1 MRLVLS
7 ILLSVFT
14 VSLQAQETL
23 TLEQAVSRVLEQNF
37 AVRIEKN
44 TVQEAINN
52 NNIANAGYLP
62 VIGITADQ
70 YWSNYNTRQVFF
82 SGQVNES
89 AGAKNQSTA
98 VAARLDWTFFDG
110 FRMFAADRRL
120 QLQEDAAR
128 FQLTAEMEMQI
139 YQVAVLYYTILQEQ
153 DMTSVY
159 QQALELSA
167 ERYKI
172 VELKLNNGA
181 ATQLQLLQA
190 RLDLTADSSVVLQH
204 NKRLSDLKVD
214 MNTLMGQEALAPFS
228 LQGSIAPEP
237 AISWEAALQ
246 QSKEQN
252 TQLLLAKSAIAI
264 TEMQRKEARSAY
276 YPQIGVYGQYIYGSQ
291 QNQVGVLNSSRTFGP
306 GVGFTLRWTILDRL
320 STYTTLRNN
329 QLYIDNAGLVQ
340 QQQEQFIGAELRK
353 TYNEYE
359 WARQNLELEQ
369 QAILNTEEAFDI
381 ARTSYENGSITNLEL
396 REIQY
401 AIVQAESRLSTAQ
414 LSLKTAEL
422 NISLTTGNFQ
432 RLLNN

>member
-1 MRLVLS
+1 MKILLS
-7 ILLSVFT
+7 ILLSVLAGA
-14 VSLQAQETL
+14 SWSQETL
-23 TLEQAVSRVLEQNF
+23 TLEQAVGRVLEQNF
-37 AVRIEKN
+37 DIRIEK
-44 TVQEAINN
+44 TVLQEAINN

-62 VIGITADQ
+62 VIGLTADQ

-89 AGAKNQSTA
+89 SGAKNQSTS

-110 FRMFAADRRL
+110 FRMFAADKRL

-128 FQLTAEMEMQI
+128 FQLTAEMEMQV

-153 DMTSVY
+153 ELTPVY
-159 QQALELSA
+159 QQALELSVD
-167 ERYKI
+167 RYKL

-190 RLDLTADSSVVLQH
+190 RLDLTADSSLVLQH
-204 NKRLSDLKVD
+204 NKLLSDLKVD
-214 MNTLMGQEALAPFS
+214 LNTLMGRESTAPFT
-228 LQGSIAPEP
+228 LQGSIVPE
-237 AISWEAALQ
+237 ASISWETALQ
-246 QSKEQN
+246 QAQAQN
-252 TQLLLAKSAIAI
+252 SQLLLAKSAIAI
-264 TEMQRKEARSAY
+264 TEMQRKEVRSAY
-276 YPQIGVYGQYIYGSQ
+276 YPQIGIYGQYVYGAQ
-291 QNQVGVLNSSRTFGP
+291 QNQVGVLNSSRTIGP

-320 STYTTLRNN
+320 STYTALKNN
-329 QLYIDNAGLVQ
+329 QLYIDNAELVQ
-340 QQQEQFIGAELRK
+340 QQQQQLIEAELRK

-359 WARQNLELEQ
+359 WARQNLALEQ
-369 QAILNTEEAFDI
+369 QTILNTEEAFEI
-381 ARTSYENGSITNLEL
+381 ARQSYENGSITNLEL

-414 LSLKTAEL
+414 LALKTAEL